1 MSSNN
6 INTIDYQNQERNGG
20 DKMRMKLIFELEK
33 PELDIDYRKSL
44 ISFIKH
50 SLEEYDKELYNSLY
64 EKGKTTKKTYTFA
77 TILNRSQ
84 I

>member
-1 MSSNN
+1 
-6 INTIDYQNQERNGG
+6 
-20 DKMRMKLIFELEK
+20 MRMKLMFELEK

-50 SLEEYDKELYNSLY
+50 SLEEYDKGLFNSLY

-77 TILNRSQ
+77 TILNRAQ
-84 I
+84 IW

>member
-50 SLEEYDKELYNSLY
+50 SLEEYDK
-64 EKGKTTKKTYTFA
+64 GKPTKKTNTCA

>member
-1 MSSNN
+1 
-6 INTIDYQNQERNGG
+6 
-20 DKMRMKLIFELEK
+20 MRMKLMFELEK

-50 SLEEYDKELYNSLY
+50 SLEEYDKELFNSLY

-77 TILNRSQ
+77 TILNRTQ
-84 I
+84 IW